1 MDKRYLFLSASKIQ
15 RAFFM
20 DSLCELGID
29 RSSFTF
35 DSDVQGDFVADSTL
49 APSIDD
55 VLSVLHDDLGANLSV
70 LCAHEKTPFELK
82 LLQNAA
88 RYFPNQCCF
97 PTDVILREMSF
108 GDFSSFA
115 PLRKLF
121 KDLPRELILTA
132 GAYLRCGLDAS
143 LAANKLLIHRNTF
156 RYRLDAFIDRTG
168 LDIRDYHNA
177 LLLELYFDLSA
188 GRI

>member
-1 MDKRYLFLSASKIQ
+1 MQKRYLFLSAAKIQ
-15 RAFFM
+15 RPFFM

-29 RSSFTF
+29 RGAFSF
-35 DSDVQGDFVADSTL
+35 DDDYSGDFVAEASL
-49 APSIDD
+49 SPAIDD
-55 VLSVLHDDLGANLSV
+55 VLSVLHDDLGANVAV
-70 LCAHEKTPFELK
+70 LCAHEKTPFEIR
-82 LLQNAA
+82 LLQNAL

-115 PLRKLF
+115 PLRKMF
-121 KDLPRELILTA
+121 RDVPRELLLTA
-132 GAYLRCGLDAS
+132 GAYLRCGLDAC

-156 RYRLDAFIDRTG
+156 RYRLDAFIDKTR